1 MSATLRYGVTS
12 QTLQAIAQST
22 PPFRDIRDSDRWELL
37 DTVWVDLSGGGGGGA
52 TGASL
57 GWSDP
62 GGAGSVYRRY
72 APLLRRD
79 GAEFVAEAGDVAGC
93 EGVEFAGRGVVSETL
108 VLRAGNQHLR
118 AVGAFEGG
126 RTLDAAAPALADG
139 GAPRVFAVLVANG
152 SWRHATNAVV
162 AHAGALAFEIDVLR
176 ARR

>member
-1 MSATLRYGVTS
+1 MSATLRYGATS

-37 DTVWVDLSGGGGGGA
+37 DTVWVDLSGA

-72 APLLRRD
+72 APLLRRED
-79 GAEFVAEAGDVAGC
+79 ADFVGEAGDVAGC
-93 EGVEFAGRGVVSETL
+93 EGVQFAGRGVCSETL
-108 VLRAGNQHLR
+108 VLRAGSQHLR

-126 RTLDAAAPALADG
+126 RTLDAAAPPPVG
-139 GAPRVFAVLVANG
+139 SPRVFAVLVANG

-162 AHAGALAFEIDVLR
+162 AHAGALAFEIDILR